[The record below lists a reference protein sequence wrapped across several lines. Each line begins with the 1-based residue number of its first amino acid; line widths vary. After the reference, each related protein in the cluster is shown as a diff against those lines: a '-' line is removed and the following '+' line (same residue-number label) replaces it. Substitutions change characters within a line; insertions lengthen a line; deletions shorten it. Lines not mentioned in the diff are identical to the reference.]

1 MKDSFPKPRRRRN
14 DRGSSVIEAV
24 LVFPILL
31 WITFGAVEF
40 GHFFYMKHTLQG
52 AAREGAR
59 AAAVPGN
66 TNTDVTT
73 AINSA
78 MTAAGIASNKYT
90 ASVRNST
97 DTANLT
103 INSSTPA
110 GTSIL
115 VKVEAVWSNIGLRPS
130 PFMSFISSSKVV
142 KGQTTMRKEG

>member
-1 MKDSFPKPRRRRN
+1 MNNTTPKLRRRN
-14 DRGSSVIEAV
+14 HRGNSVIEAV

-66 TNTDVTT
+66 TNSDVTT
-73 AINSA
+73 AVNAA
-78 MTAAGIASNKYT
+78 MSAAGVASNKYT
-90 ASVRNST
+90 TSVRNSA

-103 INSSTPA
+103 INSSTAA
-110 GTSIL
+110 GTAIL
-115 VKVEAVWSNIGLRPS
+115 VKVEATWSNIGLRPS